1 MDSSQASYHVV
12 ENLNWHLSFIETT
25 TCEQTT
31 IVSGSSAINT
41 ALELVTAELRE
52 AILDTVRGFSSH
64 AGGVDSEGEESMV
77 MCDRKREM
85 GFPFARE

>member
-31 IVSGSSAINT
+31 IVSGSSAINP

-52 AILDTVRGFSSH
+52 AILDTVPGFSSH